1 MKYIKLPNGDKLEC
15 YSCDVTNSCIIKF
28 INTDLKIVKDFFGQT
43 IIDFIDYIDEEKQI
57 CHQYNIYAKQKS
69 IIVENTTIPQY
80 EKRMIKEAWTET
92 IEIQPIEGSD
102 NTEIKYET
110 IEHPTEIETIEKQ
123 VQVEMITAILEKPDI
138 SEEIENVKSI
148 IGIVNTNNMNLD
160 EFKEYYIALSNEKLK
175 EYLSDNPLLST
186 CHRNTAGI
194 YNITKDKQDLMTSNY
209 LTYTIKKSLN
219 PNAVLTWNESGE
231 ECEVWTEEEYLQL
244 IVEIEAIV
252 KPLVAYQQSIEK
264 QIIGAN
270 DLESI
275 KSISLDYSVADIRN
289 SSDGKVGE

>member
-43 IIDFIDYIDEEKQI
+43 IIDFIDYIDEERQI

-80 EKRMIKEAWTET
+80 EKRMIKEAWTEI

-102 NTEIKYET
+102 NMEIEYET
-110 IEHPTEIETIEKQ
+110 IEHPAEIETIEKQ
-123 VQVEMITAILEKPDI
+123 VSVEMITSILEKPDI

-160 EFKEYYIALSNEKLK
+160 EFKRYYIDLSNKNLN
-175 EYLSDNPLLST
+175 EYLADNPLIST
-186 CHRNTAGI
+186 CHNNVSGT

-209 LTYTIKKSLN
+209 LTYTIKKTLDS
-219 PNAVLTWNESGE
+219 NAVLTWNESGE

-244 IVEIEAIV
+244 IIEIEAIV
-252 KPLVAYQQSIEK
+252 KPLVAHQQSIEK
-264 QIIGAN
+264 QIISAN

-275 KSISLDYSVADIRN
+275 KSISLDYSIADIRN
-289 SSDGKVGE
+289 SSDSKLGE